1 MRTFRPNA
9 GNSGN
14 ALNKFTGPTRK
25 VSPFEFDYRNNDILS
40 VGDFVRL
47 RIFTLDEQDVQVIPC
62 KRGNIVIPGKPK
74 PISKVVHN
82 LGAELAD
89 LTDGNGLPFAE
100 WGGTVLYR
108 IPVWVYGV
116 TKGGA
121 YNEIEK
127 LMFIEIGPGLK
138 KSLDEVKD
146 DPSGMFSFD
155 EKTNVPEYD
164 LMLQIVK
171 GEGDITKNYL
181 FRGINMDPKTRSV
194 DVNYN
199 VPAEQVLAE
208 DADNIADTLES
219 AEFQEALN
227 ERMTLDYIKNEFRP
241 RTQGNNSAQTASPI
255 SNRFANQA
263 PAAVDYSNDQ
273 FADDAPSIPEQQAQA
288 AAAQAEAPTATR
300 GGRKRNFNFNS

>member
-14 ALNKFTGPTRK
+14 ALNKFSGPTRK
-25 VSPFEFDYRNNDILS
+25 VSPFEFDYRNKEVMD

-47 RIFTLDEQDVQVIPC
+47 RIFTLDEQDVQTIPC
-62 KRGNIVIPGKPK
+62 KRGTIVVPGRPK

-89 LTDGNGLPFAE
+89 LTDGAGLPFAE
-100 WGGTVLYR
+100 WQGTVLYR

-116 TKGGA
+116 TKGGN

-146 DPSGMFSFD
+146 DPSGMFVFD

-164 LMLQIVK
+164 LMLQVIK
-171 GEGDITKNYL
+171 GEGDITKNYI
-181 FRGINMDPKTRSV
+181 FRGINMDAKTRSV

-199 VPAEQVLAE
+199 VPAEQVLAD

-219 AEFQEALN
+219 AEFQAALG

-241 RTQGNNSAQTASPI
+241 RTQNNAGASQSPI
-255 SNRFANQA
+255 SNRFANQQ
-263 PAAVDYSNDQ
+263 PAAQDYSNDQ

-288 AAAQAEAPTATR
+288 AAQAEAPTPSRA
-300 GGRKRNFNFNS
+300 GRKRNFNFNS

>member
-14 ALNKFTGPTRK
+14 ALNKFAGPTRK
-25 VSPFEFDYRNNDILS
+25 VSPFEFDYRNNEVLG
-40 VGDFVRL
+40 VGDYVRL
-47 RIFTLDEQDVQVIPC
+47 RIFTLDEQDIQVIPC

-82 LGAELAD
+82 LGSELAD
-89 LTDGNGLPFAE
+89 LTDGNGVPFAE
-100 WGGTVLYR
+100 WQGTVLYR
-108 IPVWVYGV
+108 IPVWIYGV
-116 TKGGA
+116 NKGGV

-146 DPSGMFSFD
+146 DPSGMFAFD

-181 FRGINMDPKTRSV
+181 FRGINMDPKSRSI
-194 DVNYN
+194 DANYN
-199 VPAEQVLAE
+199 VPAEQVLEE
-208 DADNIADTLES
+208 DANTIADTLDSTEYK
-219 AEFQEALN
+219 EAIG
-227 ERMTLDYIKNEFRP
+227 ERMTVDYIRNEFRP
-241 RTQGNNSAQTASPI
+241 RNQNGNQGQTQSPI
-255 SNRFANQA
+255 SNRFAGQEQERT
-263 PAAVDYSNDQ
+263 DYSNDR
-273 FADDAPSIPEQQAQA
+273 FADDAPSIPEQQAQE
-288 AAAQAEAPTATR
+288 AEAPTATR
-300 GGRKRNFNFNS
+300 EKRKRNFNFNS